1 MPATTDK
8 FYNLKIDI
16 ISNGRVCVETAA
28 VRSVIDKDDSQYF
41 DIYIYRLKKAFIFEK
56 NFIRRIYDLSRDKAY
71 TDMDKFIADFN
82 HELSQ
87 SDEGVNGAAALA
99 KKIQRSEEIL
109 QPLLS
114 DIILMLFI
122 ARIDI
127 DNEQLKEKVIFEYI
141 TSKLPQA
148 KNLSLLYVQKYLNS
162 ITVEREDFYR
172 HLPDMRGKNKD
183 EANDFYQTVL
193 KICLSDGRMHYAER
207 LYLAEIVQFFRLHDI
222 DLV

>member
-1 MPATTDK
+1 MFVATDK

-28 VRSVIDKDDSQYF
+28 VRSVIDKESSQYF

-56 NFIRRIYDLSRDKAY
+56 NFIRRIYDLSRDKIY

-87 SDEGVNGAAALA
+87 SDDDGNSATVLA
-99 KKIQRSEEIL
+99 KKLQRSEEMLRPI
-109 QPLLS
+109 LS

-127 DNEQLKEKVIFEYI
+127 DNGQLKEKVIFEYI

-148 KNLSLLYVQKYLNS
+148 KILSLVYIQKYLNS
-162 ITVEREDFYR
+162 ITVERDDFYR
-172 HLPDMRGKNKD
+172 HLPNIRSKNKD

>member
-1 MPATTDK
+1 MAVTTDK
-8 FYNLKIDI
+8 FYNLKIDL

-28 VRSVIDKDDSQYF
+28 VRSIVEKDDSIYL
-41 DIYIYRLKKAFIFEK
+41 DIYIYRLKKAFIFERS
-56 NFIRRIYDLSRDKAY
+56 FVRRIYDLSRDRAY
-71 TDMDKFIADFN
+71 TDIDKFVDDFKK
-82 HELSQ
+82 ETMQ
-87 SDEGVNGAAALA
+87 VDENNGAVALA
-99 KKIQRSEEIL
+99 KKIHRSEEML
-109 QPLLS
+109 QPLFS

-141 TSKLPQA
+141 TDKLPQA
-148 KNLSLLYVQKYLNS
+148 SSLSLHYIQKYLS
-162 ITVEREDFYR
+162 SLKVEREDFYK
-172 HLPDMRGKNKD
+172 HLPMMRDKNKD
-183 EANDFYQTVL
+183 EALNFYQTVL